1 MNARI
6 VRARAAAIKP
16 ELDLIRKK
24 CFKIVCLVIS
34 LHSVCGYFP
43 QARARQNVEPKKV
56 TATTNTGGL
65 YDARLLFWT

>member
-6 VRARAAAIKP
+6 VRARATAIKP

-24 CFKIVCLVIS
+24 CLKIVCLVIS
-34 LHSVCGYFP
+34 LHSVSGYFP
-43 QARARQNVEPKKV
+43 QARAKHNVEPKKAA
-56 TATTNTGGL
+56 ATTNTGGL